1 MNALEVRRAVDATV
15 APLSDITRAGVWQRI
30 ERELETAPPR
40 ARTLS
45 LRMAVLSVSAV
56 AVLALVAYISL
67 RASAPSLAPSS
78 SHGTALAFDAGVH
91 SQRWESDVLDIH
103 GPAELRLERHLVV
116 RILHVSA
123 GTLRVHHTGAPLIVS
138 TPSSTTWVSG
148 PVFAVRVH
156 GQVTEIASGAQA
168 AQALVERSDLTLAPT
183 PPSALGSAASLPRA
197 ADPSAAVPPAAARRS
212 MPGTGPETGS
222 GSSSGT
228 GMGWGTGSGSGLGTG
243 SGTGTGTA
251 TGTGTGN
258 RHGTGSGSETETK
271 SETGSET
278 KSETGSRSG
287 SETKSETETGSESE
301 TGSETKTGSETESET
316 GSETESGAAK
326 TYALAEAAMR
336 AGETARAERL
346 LVQILDEHTG
356 TRLAAAAQLDLARL
370 AFERRDYTRAHTL
383 VDRLLAARVDANLE
397 RPAQRLRCKILVA
410 QGKDCPAS

>member
-1 MNALEVRRAVDATV
+1 
-15 APLSDITRAGVWQRI
+15 
-30 ERELETAPPR
+30 
-40 ARTLS
+40 
-45 LRMAVLSVSAV
+45 
-56 AVLALVAYISL
+56 
-67 RASAPSLAPSS
+67 
-78 SHGTALAFDAGVH
+78 
-91 SQRWESDVLDIH
+91 
-103 GPAELRLERHLVV
+103 
-116 RILHVSA
+116 
-123 GTLRVHHTGAPLIVS
+123 
-138 TPSSTTWVSG
+138 
-148 PVFAVRVH
+148 
-156 GQVTEIASGAQA
+156 
-168 AQALVERSDLTLAPT
+168 
-183 PPSALGSAASLPRA
+183 
-197 ADPSAAVPPAAARRS
+197 
-212 MPGTGPETGS
+212 
-222 GSSSGT
+222 
-228 GMGWGTGSGSGLGTG
+228 MGWGTGSGSGLGTG
-243 SGTGTGTA
+243 SGTGTGTGTA

-258 RHGTGSGSETETK
+258 RHGTG
-271 SETGSET
+271 
-278 KSETGSRSG
+278 SG